1 MTAAAMRL
9 PPGFRKQSLEERRR
23 QVAETYKLDD
33 RDFAASRSPEMED
46 LADMMIESAIGVMP
60 IPLGVATGFTIDGS
74 VYDIPLATEEP
85 SVVAAAGYA
94 ARIIGESG
102 FETWSTEPVMQAQI
116 FLENTGSA
124 AEKRISAAEN
134 ELKDSLDSHLAPLER
149 RGGGFRG
156 LATTRLPGLGLLQ
169 VDLYIDVRDAMGANI
184 LNTAA
189 EALQGD
195 LERLSGGHTLMSIL
209 SNQAGLRRAGALF
222 RLPVER
228 LARAARGIAPEEI
241 ARRIVLASDLAQESS
256 ERAVTHNKGIMNGI
270 SALAL
275 ATGNDTRAVE
285 AGAHAWSARSGQVR
299 GLSRYRLQAQT
310 LEGWLELPLALATV
324 GGAVKIHPVSRAT
337 LGILGQPDSG
347 QLSRIGAAVG
357 LAQNFAAVL
366 ALVSG
371 GIQKGHMKLHAARL
385 AFQAG
390 ARGDEVRAVADRM
403 AALKSYR
410 LEDAAAALSRLRSI

>member
-1 MTAAAMRL
+1 MTAPAMRRL
-9 PPGFRKQSLEERRR
+9 APGFRKQMFAERRR
-23 QVAETYKLDD
+23 QVAEVFELDD
-33 RDFAASRSPEMED
+33 RDFAASRSPEMQD

-60 IPLGVATGFTIDGS
+60 IPLGVATGFMIDGTN
-74 VYDIPLATEEP
+74 VDIPLATEEP

-94 ARIIGESG
+94 ARIIGSSG
-102 FETWSTEPVMQAQI
+102 FETWATEPVMQAQI
-116 FLENTGSA
+116 FLEHADAA
-124 AEKRISAAEN
+124 AEKRIASAEN
-134 ELKDSLDSHLAPLER
+134 ELKHSLGSHLRSLER

-156 LATTRLPGLGLLQ
+156 LSTTRLADPDLLQ
-169 VDLYIDVRDAMGANI
+169 VDLYIDVRDAMGANL

-195 LERLSGGHTLMSIL
+195 LERLSGGRTLRSIL
-209 SNQAGLRRAGALF
+209 SNRAGALF
-222 RLPVER
+222 RLPIER
-228 LARAARGIAPEEI
+228 LARAAQGTAPEET
-241 ARRIVLASDLAQESS
+241 ARRIVLASDLAQKNP

-299 GLSRYRLQAQT
+299 GLSRYRLQARS
-310 LEGWLELPLALATV
+310 LEGWIELPLALATV
-324 GGAVKIHPVSRAT
+324 GGAVNTHPVSRAT
-337 LGILGQPDSG
+337 LGILGQPDSRR
-347 QLSRIGAAVG
+347 LARIGAAVG

-403 AALKSYR
+403 ADLNSYR
-410 LEDAAAALSRLRSI
+410 LDDAAEALSRLRRP